1 MANGF
6 LTLLPIQVK
15 SMLLKELLAEKRLIL
30 GSASP
35 RRHELLRGLDVKFTI
50 DTENTFKEEYPP
62 KMRHARIPQY
72 LAQGKSHGF
81 HRPLEE
87 NEILLTAD
95 TMVLCGKEIMGKPKT
110 REEAVEMLKEL
121 QNNRHTVLTGICIR
135 DAARERCFTCSST
148 VVFGKLSDEEIEYY
162 IDNYRP
168 YDKAGSY
175 GVQEW
180 IGYVAIKE
188 IEGSYFNVMGLP
200 VQRLYAELKR
210 FLHHC
215 H

>member
-6 LTLLPIQVK
+6 STPLPIQVK
-15 SMLLKELLAEKRLIL
+15 NMLLKELLAGKRLIL

-35 RRHELLRGLDVKFTI
+35 RRHELLRGLGVEFTI
-50 DTENTFKEEYPP
+50 DTENTFKEKYPTE
-62 KMRHARIPQY
+62 MRHTKIPQY
-72 LAQGKSHGF
+72 LALCKSHGF
-81 HRPLEE
+81 HRPLAE
-87 NEILLTAD
+87 NEILITAD
-95 TMVLCGKEIMGKPKT
+95 TMVLCGKDIMGKPKN
-110 REEAVEMLKEL
+110 REEAVAMLKEL
-121 QNNRHTVLTGICIR
+121 QNNKHTVLTGICIR
-135 DAARERCFTCSST
+135 DVAKERCFTCSST
-148 VVFGKLSDEEIEYY
+148 VLFSRLSVEEIEYY

-200 VQRLYAELKR
+200 VRRLYTELKK
-210 FLHHC
+210 FLSH
-215 H
+215 